1 MAWDDFFVAL
11 WSVSGVGAVN
21 FKRMTQYFGT
31 PKDVFLSSKRDLLSV
46 SGMRERT
53 ADNIL
58 KTDPLSAAKSIKKSI
73 ERVGA
78 RVVTIADAEYPKLL
92 RETYMPPPLLFVR
105 GELVENDAQ
114 SVSIV
119 GSRVC
124 SVEGKRDTIRIAEEL
139 ARQGITVVSGLA
151 RGIDKAA
158 HDGALKGGGRTLAV
172 IGTGIDVFYPEEN
185 RSLQNKIASNGA
197 VISIFPPGATP
208 KRENFPIRNRVIA
221 GISAGLVVVEA
232 NVRSGALITQ
242 GYAREENR
250 DVCVVEGTLHLP
262 TNGGGK
268 ALFLDGAKSVNSG
281 ADVIRRIFGVEVLPF
296 EVESAPPTPP
306 QDLTESERRVWEAL
320 NCECKKSIDQIIEE
334 TGFSARGV
342 GTMLTALQMR
352 ELVTM
357 EVGLYSLT

>member
-11 WSVSGVGAVN
+11 WSVSGVGTVN
-21 FKRMTQYFGT
+21 FKRMIQYFGT
-31 PKDVFLSSKRDLLSV
+31 PKNVFLASKKDLLSIP
-46 SGMRERT
+46 GMREKT
-53 ADNIL
+53 ADNIIR
-58 KTDPLSAAKSIKKSI
+58 TEPLSTAKSIKKSI

-78 RVVTIADAEYPKLL
+78 RVVTLADVEYPTLL
-92 RETYMPPPLLFVR
+92 RETYMPPSLLFVR
-105 GELVENDAQ
+105 GELGKNDGQA
-114 SVSIV
+114 VSIV

-124 SVEGKRDTIRIAEEL
+124 SVEGKRETIRIAEEL

-158 HDGALKGGGRTLAV
+158 HDGALKGGGKTLAV

-197 VISIFPPGATP
+197 LVSIFPPGMTP

-221 GISAGLVVVEA
+221 GISAGLIVVEA
-232 NVRSGALITQ
+232 GVRSGALITQ

-250 DVCVVEGTLHLP
+250 DVCVVEGTLHLR

-281 ADVIRRIFGVEVLPF
+281 TDVIRKIFGVEVLPF
-296 EVESAPPTPP
+296 EVEDTPPSPP
-306 QDLTESERRVWEAL
+306 QDLTDSERMVWEVL
-320 NCECKKSIDQIIEE
+320 DCESKKSIDQIIDE

-352 ELVTM
+352 KLVTM